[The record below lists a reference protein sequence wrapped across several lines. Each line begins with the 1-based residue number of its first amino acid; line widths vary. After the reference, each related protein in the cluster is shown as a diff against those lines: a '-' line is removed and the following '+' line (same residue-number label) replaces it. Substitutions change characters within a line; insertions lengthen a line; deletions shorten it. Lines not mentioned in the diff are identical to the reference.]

1 MNKKLIYIFA
11 VLVAG
16 LFVISACQEAVG
28 VPARQLERGGA
39 GTSIKTLVIGATNE
53 YSGVKLVSVSPS
65 NPEACVVEYRG
76 LSYSIKKGT
85 VKTMADGIIVSV
97 TKLGSTTDNNL
108 GSLDYCEIG
117 IRG

>member
-28 VPARQLERGGA
+28 ERARNLDRGGA

-53 YSGVKLVSVSPS
+53 YNGVKLVSVSPS

-76 LSYSIKKGT
+76 LSYTINKGT

-97 TKLGSTTDNNL
+97 TKLGKTTDNNL